1 MFSVSKCLTTWL
13 NIYVNK
19 IYINYCFSLM
29 HLWRHVQFS
38 LCILLAAYQYHLQV
52 QGFCEESTQIL
63 YRNITAFLGGGGWIF
78 EKKTLYFLFIH
89 WHLCVFRAWSKPW
102 RLWCQHHHHQSSPTI
117 TAGKVVEEHWGQFLV
132 KDALVLDIQPVLLLS
147 SHTLPSP
154 TFLPPS
160 SSWMSQDRL
169 PSTADTGKIQI
180 IAFNPPKKDG
190 VSRGQ
195 GHPTTAESWMALC
208 PAGCFEHNP
217 HPPPWQPTPSSTKA
231 PLQPH
236 LAPLQPTPE
245 AHTWWVGASQASSR
259 GCYVDPQEVIIIF
272 IQAHKNTIVYFLY
285 THTHSHNIKCK
296 CVSDVC
302 IFFHEGCLFFLFF
315 FFFSLSLLVLI

>member
-102 RLWCQHHHHQSSPTI
+102 WLWCQHHHHQSSPTI

-132 KDALVLDIQPVLLLS
+132 KDALVLDIVHRHSTCSASLL
-147 SHTLPSP
+147 
-154 TFLPPS
+154 
-160 SSWMSQDRL
+160 
-169 PSTADTGKIQI
+169 
-180 IAFNPPKKDG
+180 
-190 VSRGQ
+190 
-195 GHPTTAESWMALC
+195 
-208 PAGCFEHNP
+208 P
-217 HPPPWQPTPSSTKA
+217 HPALPHLPAALQLLDVTRQTSKFSRHRKDPDHCFCVVSST
-231 PLQPH
+231 
-236 LAPLQPTPE
+236 TN
-245 AHTWWVGASQASSR
+245 R
-259 GCYVDPQEVIIIF
+259 
-272 IQAHKNTIVYFLY
+272 
-285 THTHSHNIKCK
+285 
-296 CVSDVC
+296 
-302 IFFHEGCLFFLFF
+302 
-315 FFFSLSLLVLI
+315 